1 MNVSLSN
8 PAPATTCLPA
18 AGFRTPAAAPRVVQ
32 LVVAGARG
40 QVGSALCAQLARERS
55 ALREALDL
63 DLRIAIGFDRHGLA
77 RAGRDGSIG
86 AQDHYAPRREGDVAA
101 VLDALARRGS
111 AATLVVDCTASEE
124 IADLYAPLLSAGVGV
139 VAANK
144 HANSRSHAAWRHLQD
159 CARRGRAPWRY
170 ETNVGAAIPVLGP
183 LRDLRLRGERVL
195 ALDGLLSGSL
205 AHVLS
210 RMHAG
215 VAFSGAVQE
224 ARRLGY
230 TEPDPLEDLC
240 ARDLARK
247 ALVLGRECGF
257 DLEPAAVRVTPLVD
271 AALAARVGLD
281 AALAAED
288 ATWRARIDDAHAA
301 GERWVM
307 LVHVDAGGASIGP
320 ARVGAGSA
328 FAALPAGQNLLHVR
342 TPLQDATPLVL
353 GGPGAGPAVTAAGV
367 LSDILVAACELASR
381 R

>member
-1 MNVSLSN
+1 
-8 PAPATTCLPA
+8 
-18 AGFRTPAAAPRVVQ
+18 VVQ

-40 QVGSALCAQLARERS
+40 QVGSALCAQLARERA

-77 RAGRDGSIG
+77 RASRDGSVG
-86 AQDHYAPRREGDVAA
+86 AQDHYAPRREGDIAA
-101 VLDALARRGS
+101 VLDALSRRGS

-144 HANSRSHAAWRHLQD
+144 HANSRSHADWRHLQD

-210 RMHAG
+210 RLHAG
-215 VAFSGAVQE
+215 VAFSEAVQE

-257 DLEPAAVRVTPLVD
+257 ALEPAAVRVTPLVD
-271 AALAARVGLD
+271 AAVAARAGLD

-288 ATWRARIDDAHAA
+288 GAWRARIDDARAT
-301 GERWVM
+301 GDRWVM

>member
-1 MNVSLSN
+1 MNVSLSSS
-8 PAPATTCLPA
+8 AVATTRPPA

-40 QVGSALCAQLARERS
+40 QVGSALCAQLARERA

-77 RAGRDGSIG
+77 RASRDGSVG
-86 AQDHYAPRREGDVAA
+86 AQDHYAPRREGDIAA
-101 VLDALARRGS
+101 VLDALSRRGS

-144 HANSRSHAAWRHLQD
+144 HANSRSHADWRHLQD

-210 RMHAG
+210 RLHAG
-215 VAFSGAVQE
+215 VAFSEAVQE

-257 DLEPAAVRVTPLVD
+257 ALEPAAVRVTPLVD
-271 AALAARVGLD
+271 AAVAARAGLD

-288 ATWRARIDDAHAA
+288 GAWRARIDDARAT
-301 GERWVM
+301 GDRWVM

>member
-1 MNVSLSN
+1 MNVSISPG
-8 PAPATTCLPA
+8 PAPTLHPPQGAR
-18 AGFRTPAAAPRVVQ
+18 RTPVAGTRSIR
-32 LVVAGARG
+32 LLIAGARG
-40 QVGSALCAQLARERS
+40 QVGSALCGQLARERA
-55 ALREALDL
+55 ALLEALDL
-63 DLRIAIGFDRHGLA
+63 DLRIAVGFDRHGLA
-77 RAGRDGSIG
+77 RPTIGGSVG
-86 AQDHYAPRREGDVAA
+86 AHDAYAPRQAGDLRAL
-101 VLDALARRGS
+101 LDAATARD
-111 AATLVVDCTASEE
+111 AAPTLFVDCTASEE
-124 IADLYAPLLSAGVGV
+124 IADLYGPLLAAGVGV

-144 HANSRSHAAWRHLQD
+144 HANARSHASWRHLQD

-210 RMHAG
+210 RVQAG
-215 VAFSGAVQE
+215 VAFSDAVQE
-224 ARRLGY
+224 ARQLGY

-257 DLEPAAVRVTPLVD
+257 ALEPSAVRVTPLVD
-271 AALAARVGLD
+271 AALAAREGLD

-288 ATWRARIDDAHAA
+288 AAWQERLAATRAS
-301 GERWVM
+301 GERWAM
-307 LVHVDAGGASIGP
+307 LVHVDPDGACIGP
-320 ARVGAGSA
+320 ARVGAASP
-328 FAALPAGQNLLHVR
+328 FATLPAGQNLLHVR
-342 TPLQDATPLVL
+342 TNLQDSTPLVL

-367 LSDILVAACELASR
+367 LSDIVAAAAELASR

>member
-1 MNVSLSN
+1 MNVSISSS
-8 PAPATTCLPA
+8 AVATTRPPA

-40 QVGSALCAQLARERS
+40 QVGSALCAQLARERA

-77 RAGRDGSIG
+77 RASRDGSVG
-86 AQDHYAPRREGDVAA
+86 AQDHYAPRREGDIAA
-101 VLDALARRGS
+101 VLDALSRRGS

-144 HANSRSHAAWRHLQD
+144 HANSRSHADWRHLQD

-210 RMHAG
+210 RLHAG
-215 VAFSGAVQE
+215 VAFSEAVQE

-257 DLEPAAVRVTPLVD
+257 ALEPAAVRVTPLVD
-271 AALAARVGLD
+271 AAVAARAGLD

-288 ATWRARIDDAHAA
+288 GAWRARIDDARAT
-301 GERWVM
+301 GDRWVM

>member
-1 MNVSLSN
+1 MNVSLSSS
-8 PAPATTCLPA
+8 AVATTRPPA

-40 QVGSALCAQLARERS
+40 QVGSALCAQLARERA

-77 RAGRDGSIG
+77 RASRDGSVG
-86 AQDHYAPRREGDVAA
+86 AQDHYAPRREGDIAA
-101 VLDALARRGS
+101 VLDALSRRGS

-144 HANSRSHAAWRHLQD
+144 HANSRSHADWRHLQD

-210 RMHAG
+210 RLHAG
-215 VAFSGAVQE
+215 VAFSEAVQE

-257 DLEPAAVRVTPLVD
+257 ALEPAAVRVTPLVD
-271 AALAARVGLD
+271 AAVAARAGLD

-288 ATWRARIDDAHAA
+288 GAWRARIDDERAT
-301 GERWVM
+301 GDRWVM